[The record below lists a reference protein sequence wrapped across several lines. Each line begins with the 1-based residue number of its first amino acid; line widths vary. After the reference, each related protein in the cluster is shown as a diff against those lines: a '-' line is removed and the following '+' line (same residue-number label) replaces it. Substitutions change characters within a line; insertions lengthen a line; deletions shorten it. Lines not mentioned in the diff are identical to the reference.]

1 MTQIKDDKGKVTN
14 RVKIGDENDIK
25 KLNWLPLITKIV
37 APEIYEEQSDWK
49 DIFDLWLTNFAMFF
63 HLKEAWWCS
72 SH

>member
-37 APEIYEEQSDWK
+37 APEIYEEQSD
-49 DIFDLWLTNFAMFF
+49 
-63 HLKEAWWCS
+63 
-72 SH
+72 